1 MLLWGLLG
9 KEQLCFKRN
18 GAVTAKGLSGFTLLE
33 LIIVVALIGL
43 LLVVS
48 VPAMRDTLFD
58 DPLKSASRKIIGY
71 IGGVREKAIREQQ
84 SYLLYIDIDENRLW
98 YIQEREERPG
108 KQEPPEK
115 GALQL
120 HEDVDLRDIWA
131 KTTGTTSRGVPELW
145 VSRQGYLDQTILHLE
160 NDDGDGLSLVISPL
174 LPGIDVQ
181 EGYYEI
187 K

>member
-1 MLLWGLLG
+1 MPLWVLRIEGELR
-9 KEQLCFKRN
+9 FKSN
-18 GAVTAKGLSGFTLLE
+18 GVVTVKRLSGFTLLE

-48 VPAMRDTLFD
+48 VPGMRDTLFD

-71 IGGVREKAIREQQ
+71 VGGVREKAIREQQ

-108 KQEPPEK
+108 KQEPPEE
-115 GALQL
+115 GVLQL

-131 KTTGTTSRGVPELW
+131 KATGTTSRGVPELW
-145 VSRQGYLDQTILHLE
+145 ISRQGYLDQTILHLE

-174 LPGIDVQ
+174 LPGIEVQ

-187 K
+187 Q